1 MKTTKHLLF
10 LLLAM
15 FLMASC
21 VEDKVYEGP
30 SSITSVALS
39 PEAPTSFDDV
49 TVTAKV
55 EGLQAVSTATLAYT
69 AGSTTQTLNMNSG
82 ANATNGGTYTAT
94 IPAQPDGTKV
104 SFTITVVNEAG
115 YTTTVEK
122 DYTVG
127 DKPAD
132 YTKLVFNELYAA
144 ASADEEKFI
153 ELYNNGDTPI
163 KLKDVTINKDEKNA
177 WTGIDGEVIPAHG
190 YFTIVGA
197 KGTTERGIT
206 SGFSNKKSVIL
217 ELFDPNGNRVD
228 VFQRGEMGDGWGN
241 QSLDKVKLAWSRCPD
256 GTGKFMLAEP
266 TLGAANPS
274 EGTPDDTVAQ

>member
-1 MKTTKHLLF
+1 MKTTQHLLF
-10 LLLAM
+10 LLIAM

-39 PEAPTSFDDV
+39 PEAPTSFEDV

-69 AGSTTQTLNMNSG
+69 AGSTTQTVSMTS
-82 ANATNGGTYTAT
+82 ASSGTYTAT

-104 SFTITVVNEAG
+104 SFTITIVNEAG

-153 ELYNNGDTPI
+153 ELYNNSDTPI

-197 KGTTERGIT
+197 KGTTKRGIT

-228 VFQRGEMGDGWGN
+228 VFQRGEKGDGWGN
-241 QSLDKVKLAWSRCPD
+241 QSLDKIKLAWSRCPD

-274 EGTPDDTVAQ
+274 EGEEAADVVQ

>member
-1 MKTTKHLLF
+1 MKTTQHLLF
-10 LLLAM
+10 LLIAM

-30 SSITSVALS
+30 SSITSVTLS

-49 TVTAKV
+49 TVTVTV
-55 EGLQAVSTATLAYT
+55 EGLQTVSTATLAYT
-69 AGSTTQTLNMNSG
+69 AGSVKQTVNMDNG
-82 ANATNGGTYTAT
+82 TNGNGTYMAV

-104 SFTITVVNEAG
+104 SFTITIVNEAG

-163 KLKDVTINKDEKNA
+163 KLKDVTISKDEENA

-190 YFTIVGA
+190 HFTIVGA

-217 ELFDPNGNRVD
+217 ELFAPNGTRVD
-228 VFQRGEMGDGWGN
+228 VFQRGEKGDGWGN
-241 QSLDKVKLAWSRCPD
+241 QSLDKVKLSWSRCPD
-256 GTGKFMLAEP
+256 GTGKFMQADP

-274 EGTPDDTVAQ
+274 EGTEDATVVQ

>member
-1 MKTTKHLLF
+1 MKTTQHLLF
-10 LLLAM
+10 LLIAM

-30 SSITSVALS
+30 SSITSVVLS

-55 EGLQAVSTATLAYT
+55 EGLQVVSTATLAYT
-69 AGSTTQTLNMNSG
+69 AGSTAQTVSMAS
-82 ANATNGGTYTAT
+82 ASSGTYTAT
-94 IPAQPDGTKV
+94 IPRQPDGTKV

-115 YTTTVEK
+115 FTTTAEK

-163 KLKDVTINKDEKNA
+163 KLKDVTISKDEKNA
-177 WTGIDGEVIPAHG
+177 WTGIDGEVIPARG

-228 VFQRGEMGDGWGN
+228 VFQRGEKGDGWGN
-241 QSLDKVKLAWSRCPD
+241 QSLDKIKLAWSRCPD

-274 EGTPDDTVAQ
+274 EGEEAADVVQ